1 MGEGRSGR
9 AEGIIGE
16 RIDAREGIR
25 RGILGSRVEKRDL
38 RESIE
43 EANKGKESI
52 RELEKEVVMKG
63 GGDL

>member
-1 MGEGRSGR
+1 MGKGEGVRG
-9 AEGIIGE
+9 G

-25 RGILGSRVEKRDL
+25 RGMWGSRVEKRDL
-38 RESIE
+38 RGSWE

-52 RELEKEVVMKG
+52 RKGEKEVVRKG